1 VGFYT
6 YLERENPKPFTHT
19 TLINIW
25 TLFLLLTSG
34 KDYRVKILLTFN
46 GVGTLP
52 LLCLMNHPGLGS

>member
-34 KDYRVKILLTFN
+34 KDYRVKILLNLN
-46 GVGTLP
+46 GVGLHSP
-52 LLCLMNHPGLGS
+52 SYAS